1 MDINRKNEI
10 RDYMDKNPAYVKTII
25 LATIRAL
32 LDMTIEVILQ
42 WKKENPNACEADCI
56 SQCNLQMATSTVE
69 SIISLAKGITW
80 GQHQTILIDTNACAS
95 LVRSLYERAFIYRNI
110 FITTDN
116 LEERDLL
123 LYIWEIR
130 GLNNRLKLKNVPEQF
145 NAHKEN
151 DRQEVFK
158 LRKRLYEMVE
168 KMDTTKSSREQIS
181 NAIMKD
187 TAQIKGF
194 KFIKEDGKIIKFENI
209 SLEESTKY
217 FFDDSSMRDT
227 YTYLSLTSH
236 PSYLGILQFGIR
248 YKNRN
253 DENELIYIYL
263 SLTYHLLSEI
273 TLDFCRATTNA
284 QKFYDKLYPLTER
297 YIKKQCSILM

>member
-69 SIISLAKGITW
+69 SILSLAKGITW

-130 GLNNRLKLKNVPEQF
+130 GLNNRLNLKNVPEQF

-158 LRKRLYEMVE
+158 LRKILYEMVE

-181 NAIMKD
+181 NAIKKD

-236 PSYLGILQFGIR
+236 PSYLGLLQFGIR

>member
-1 MDINRKNEI
+1 MKISREKELRNF
-10 RDYMDKNPAYVKTII
+10 MDKNPQKVKEMQI
-25 LATIRAL
+25 AAIRKL
-32 LDMTIEVILQ
+32 LDEIIDVILQ
-42 WKKENPNACEADCI
+42 WRRENPNACEADCI

-69 SIISLAKGITW
+69 SILSLAKGIHW
-80 GQHQTILIDTNACAS
+80 GPHQTILIDTNACAS

-116 LEERDLL
+116 IEERDLL

-130 GLNNRLKLKNVPEQF
+130 GLNNRLNLKDVPEQF
-145 NAHKEN
+145 NANQEN

-168 KMDTTKSSREQIS
+168 NMDTTKSSREQIS
-181 NAIMKD
+181 NAIKRD

-209 SLEESTKY
+209 SLEDSTKY

-236 PSYLGILQFGIR
+236 PSYLGLLQFGIR

-253 DENELIYIYL
+253 DESELIYIYL

-284 QKFYDKLYPLTER
+284 QKFHDKLYPLTER
-297 YIKKQCSILM
+297 YIKDNVQL

>member
-1 MDINRKNEI
+1 MDTNRENEI
-10 RDYMDKNPAYVKTII
+10 RDYMDKNPEYVKTII
-25 LATIRAL
+25 LAAIRGL
-32 LDMTIEVILQ
+32 LDETVDVILQ
-42 WKKENPNACEADCI
+42 WKRENPNACEADCI

-69 SIISLAKGITW
+69 SILSLAKGIHW

-116 LEERDLL
+116 IEERDLL

-130 GLNNRLKLKNVPEQF
+130 GLNNRLNLKNVPEQF
-145 NAHKEN
+145 NTNQEN
-151 DRQEVFK
+151 DRQEVLK
-158 LRKRLYEMVE
+158 LRKRLYEIVG
-168 KMDTTKSSREQIS
+168 KMDTTKNSREQIS
-181 NAIMKD
+181 YAINKD

-194 KFIKEDGKIIKFENI
+194 RFIKEDGKIIKFENI

-236 PSYLGILQFGIR
+236 PSYLGLLQFGIR

-253 DENELIYIYL
+253 DERELIHIYL

-284 QKFYDKLYPLTER
+284 HKFFDKLYPLTER
-297 YIKKQCSILM
+297 YIKDNVQL

>member
-1 MDINRKNEI
+1 MDIKRENEI
-10 RDYMDKNPAYVKTII
+10 RDYMDKNPAHVKTII
-25 LATIRAL
+25 LTTIRAL

-42 WKKENPNACEADCI
+42 WRKENPNACEADCI

-69 SIISLAKGITW
+69 SILSLAKGIHW
-80 GQHQTILIDTNACAS
+80 GQNQTILIDTNACAS

-130 GLNNRLKLKNVPEQF
+130 GLNNRLNLKNVPEQF
-145 NAHKEN
+145 NAHQEN

-158 LRKRLYEMVE
+158 LRKRLYEIVG
-168 KMDTTKSSREQIS
+168 KMETTKDSREQIA
-181 NAIMKD
+181 NAINKD

-194 KFIKEDGKIIKFENI
+194 RFIKENGKIIKFENI

-236 PSYLGILQFGIR
+236 PSYLGLLQFGIR

-284 QKFYDKLYPLTER
+284 HKFFDKLYPLTER
-297 YIKKQCSILM
+297 YIKDNVQL

>member
-1 MDINRKNEI
+1 MDINEI

-25 LATIRAL
+25 LATIQAL

-69 SIISLAKGITW
+69 SILSLAKGIHW
-80 GQHQTILIDTNACAS
+80 GQHQTIIIDTNACAS

-130 GLNNRLKLKNVPEQF
+130 GLNNRLNLKNVPEQF
-145 NAHKEN
+145 NAHQEN

-158 LRKRLYEMVE
+158 LRKRLYEIIG
-168 KMDTTKSSREQIS
+168 KMETTKNSREQIA
-181 NAIMKD
+181 NAINKD

-194 KFIKEDGKIIKFENI
+194 RFIKENGKIIKFENI

-236 PSYLGILQFGIR
+236 PSYLGLLQFGIR

-284 QKFYDKLYPLTER
+284 HKFFDKLYPLTER
-297 YIKKQCSILM
+297 YIKDNVQL

>member
-1 MDINRKNEI
+1 MDIKRENEI
-10 RDYMDKNPAYVKTII
+10 RDYIDKNPAHVKTII
-25 LATIRAL
+25 LTTIRAL

-42 WKKENPNACEADCI
+42 WRKENPNACEADCI

-69 SIISLAKGITW
+69 SILSLAKGIHW
-80 GQHQTILIDTNACAS
+80 GQDQTILIDTNACAS

-123 LYIWEIR
+123 LNIWEIR
-130 GLNNRLKLKNVPEQF
+130 GLNNRLNLKNVPEQF
-145 NAHKEN
+145 NAHQEN

-158 LRKRLYEMVE
+158 LRKRLYEIVG
-168 KMDTTKSSREQIS
+168 KMETTKDSREQIA
-181 NAIMKD
+181 NAINKD

-194 KFIKEDGKIIKFENI
+194 RFIKENGKIIKFENI

-236 PSYLGILQFGIR
+236 PSYLGLLQFGIR

-284 QKFYDKLYPLTER
+284 HKFFDKLYPLTER
-297 YIKKQCSILM
+297 YIKDNVQL

>member
-1 MDINRKNEI
+1 MDINEI

-69 SIISLAKGITW
+69 SILSLAKGIHW
-80 GQHQTILIDTNACAS
+80 WQHQTILIDTNACAS

-130 GLNNRLKLKNVPEQF
+130 GLNNRLNLKNVPEQF
-145 NAHKEN
+145 NAHQGN

-158 LRKRLYEMVE
+158 LRKRLYEMIG
-168 KMDTTKSSREQIS
+168 KMETTKNSREQIA
-181 NAIMKD
+181 NAINKD

-194 KFIKEDGKIIKFENI
+194 RFIKEDGKIIKFENI

-236 PSYLGILQFGIR
+236 PSYLGLLQFGIR

-253 DENELIYIYL
+253 DENELICIYL

-284 QKFYDKLYPLTER
+284 QKFHDKLYPLTER
-297 YIKKQCSILM
+297 YIKDNVQL

>member
-1 MDINRKNEI
+1 MDIKKEKEI
-10 RDYMDKNPAYVKTII
+10 RDYMDKNPEYAKAII
-25 LATIRAL
+25 LVTIRAL
-32 LDMTIEVILQ
+32 LDMTVEVILQ
-42 WKKENPNACEADCI
+42 WKKENPTACEADCI

-69 SIISLAKGITW
+69 SILSLAKGIHW
-80 GQHQTILIDTNACAS
+80 GQHQTILIDVNACAS

-130 GLNNRLKLKNVPEQF
+130 GLNNRLNLKDIPEQF
-145 NAHKEN
+145 NATQEN
-151 DRQEVFK
+151 DRQEVLK
-158 LRKRLYEMVE
+158 LRKRLYEMVGQ
-168 KMDTTKSSREQIS
+168 MDTTRNSRNQIS
-181 NAIMKD
+181 NAINRD

-194 KFIKEDGKIIKFENI
+194 KFIKEDSKIIKFENI
-209 SLEESTKY
+209 SLEESPKY

-236 PSYLGILQFGIR
+236 PSYLGLIQFGIR

-253 DENELIYIYL
+253 DKNELIYIYL

-284 QKFYDKLYPLTER
+284 HKFYDKLYPLTER
-297 YIKKQCSILM
+297 YIKDNV

>member
-1 MDINRKNEI
+1 MKISREKELRNF
-10 RDYMDKNPAYVKTII
+10 MDKNPQKVKEMQI
-25 LATIRAL
+25 AAIRKL
-32 LDMTIEVILQ
+32 LDEIIDVILQ
-42 WKKENPNACEADCI
+42 WRIENPNACEADCI

-69 SIISLAKGITW
+69 SILSLAKGIHW
-80 GQHQTILIDTNACAS
+80 GPHQTILIDTNACAS

-116 LEERDLL
+116 IEDRDLL

-130 GLNNRLKLKNVPEQF
+130 GLNNRLNLKDVPEQF
-145 NAHKEN
+145 NANQEN
-151 DRQEVFK
+151 DRQEIFK

-181 NAIMKD
+181 NAIKRD

-209 SLEESTKY
+209 SLEDSTKY

-236 PSYLGILQFGIR
+236 PSYLGLLQFGIR

-253 DENELIYIYL
+253 DERELIHIYL
-263 SLTYHLLSEI
+263 NLTYHLLSEI
-273 TLDFCRATTNA
+273 ALDFCKVTTNA
-284 QKFYDKLYPLTER
+284 LKFYDRLYALSER
-297 YIKKQCSILM
+297 HIKDTVQL

>member
-1 MDINRKNEI
+1 MKISREKELRNF
-10 RDYMDKNPAYVKTII
+10 MDKNPQKVKEMQI
-25 LATIRAL
+25 AAIRKL
-32 LDMTIEVILQ
+32 LDEIIDVILQ
-42 WKKENPNACEADCI
+42 WRRENPNACEADCI
-56 SQCNLQMATSTVE
+56 SQCNLQMATSTVK
-69 SIISLAKGITW
+69 SILSLAKGIHW
-80 GQHQTILIDTNACAS
+80 GPHQTILIDTNACAS

-116 LEERDLL
+116 IEERDLL

-130 GLNNRLKLKNVPEQF
+130 GLNNRLNLKDVPEQF
-145 NAHKEN
+145 NANQEN

-181 NAIMKD
+181 NAIKRD

-209 SLEESTKY
+209 SLEDSTKY

-236 PSYLGILQFGIR
+236 PSYLGLLQFGIR

-253 DENELIYIYL
+253 DESELIYIYL

-284 QKFYDKLYPLTER
+284 QKFHDKLYPLTER
-297 YIKKQCSILM
+297 YIKDNVQL

>member
-1 MDINRKNEI
+1 MDINEI

-42 WKKENPNACEADCI
+42 WEKENPNACEADCI

-69 SIISLAKGITW
+69 SILSLAKGIHW
-80 GQHQTILIDTNACAS
+80 GQHQTIIIDTNACAS

-130 GLNNRLKLKNVPEQF
+130 GLNNRLNLKNVPEQF
-145 NAHKEN
+145 NAHQEN

-158 LRKRLYEMVE
+158 LRKRLYEIIG
-168 KMDTTKSSREQIS
+168 KMETTKNSREQIA
-181 NAIMKD
+181 NAINKD

-194 KFIKEDGKIIKFENI
+194 RFIKENGKIIKFENI

-236 PSYLGILQFGIR
+236 PSYLGLLQFGIR

-284 QKFYDKLYPLTER
+284 HKFFDKLYPLTER
-297 YIKKQCSILM
+297 YIKDNVQL

>member
-1 MDINRKNEI
+1 
-10 RDYMDKNPAYVKTII
+10 MDKNPQKVKEMQI
-25 LATIRAL
+25 AAIRKL
-32 LDMTIEVILQ
+32 LDEIIDVILQ
-42 WKKENPNACEADCI
+42 WRRENPNACEADCI

-69 SIISLAKGITW
+69 SILSLAKGIHW
-80 GQHQTILIDTNACAS
+80 GPHQIFLIDTNACAS

-116 LEERDLL
+116 IEERDLL

-130 GLNNRLKLKNVPEQF
+130 GLNNRLNLKDVPEQF
-145 NAHKEN
+145 NANQEN

-168 KMDTTKSSREQIS
+168 NMDTTKSSREQIS
-181 NAIMKD
+181 NAIKRD

-209 SLEESTKY
+209 SLEDSTKY

-236 PSYLGILQFGIR
+236 PSYLGLLQFGIR

-253 DENELIYIYL
+253 DESELIYIYL

-284 QKFYDKLYPLTER
+284 QKFHDKLYPLTER
-297 YIKKQCSILM
+297 YIKDNVQL

>member
-284 QKFYDKLYPLTER
+284 QKFYDKLYPLTEQ
-297 YIKKQCSILM
+297 YIKNNVQF

>member
-1 MDINRKNEI
+1 MDINEI

-42 WKKENPNACEADCI
+42 WKKENPNASEADCI

-69 SIISLAKGITW
+69 SILSLAKGIHW
-80 GQHQTILIDTNACAS
+80 GQHQTIIIDTNACAS

-130 GLNNRLKLKNVPEQF
+130 GLNNRLNLKNVPEQF
-145 NAHKEN
+145 NAHQEN

-158 LRKRLYEMVE
+158 LRKRLYEIIG
-168 KMDTTKSSREQIS
+168 KMETTKNSREQIA
-181 NAIMKD
+181 NAINKD

-194 KFIKEDGKIIKFENI
+194 RFIKENGKIIKFENI

-236 PSYLGILQFGIR
+236 PSYLGLFQFGIR

-284 QKFYDKLYPLTER
+284 HKFFDKLYPLTER
-297 YIKKQCSILM
+297 YIKDNVQL

>member
-1 MDINRKNEI
+1 MDIKKEKEI
-10 RDYMDKNPAYVKTII
+10 RDYMDKNPEYAKAII

-32 LDMTIEVILQ
+32 LDMTVEVILQ
-42 WKKENPNACEADCI
+42 WKKENPTACEADCI

-69 SIISLAKGITW
+69 SILSLAKGIHW
-80 GQHQTILIDTNACAS
+80 GQHQTILIDVNACAS

-130 GLNNRLKLKNVPEQF
+130 GLNNRLNLKDIPEQF
-145 NAHKEN
+145 NATQEN
-151 DRQEVFK
+151 DRQEVLK

-168 KMDTTKSSREQIS
+168 QMDTTRNSRNQIS
-181 NAIMKD
+181 NAINRD

-194 KFIKEDGKIIKFENI
+194 KFIKEDSKIIKFENI
-209 SLEESTKY
+209 SLEESPKY

-236 PSYLGILQFGIR
+236 PSYLGLIQFGIR

-253 DENELIYIYL
+253 DKNELIYIYL

-284 QKFYDKLYPLTER
+284 HKFYDKLYPLTER
-297 YIKKQCSILM
+297 YIKDNV

>member
-69 SIISLAKGITW
+69 SILSLAKGIHW

-116 LEERDLL
+116 IEERHLL

-130 GLNNRLKLKNVPEQF
+130 GLNNRLNLKNVPEQF
-145 NAHKEN
+145 KAHQEN

-158 LRKRLYEMVE
+158 LRKRLYEMIG
-168 KMDTTKSSREQIS
+168 KMETTKNSREQIA
-181 NAIMKD
+181 NAINKD

-194 KFIKEDGKIIKFENI
+194 RFIKEDGKIIKFENI

-236 PSYLGILQFGIR
+236 PSYLGLLQFGIR

-284 QKFYDKLYPLTER
+284 HKFFDKLYPLTER
-297 YIKKQCSILM
+297 YIKDNVKI

>member
-1 MDINRKNEI
+1 MDIKRENEI
-10 RDYMDKNPAYVKTII
+10 RGYMDKNPGHVKTII
-25 LATIRAL
+25 LTTIRAL

-42 WKKENPNACEADCI
+42 WRKENPNACEADCI
-56 SQCNLQMATSTVE
+56 SQCNLQMAISTVE
-69 SIISLAKGITW
+69 SILSLAKGIHW
-80 GQHQTILIDTNACAS
+80 GQDQTILIDTNACAS

-130 GLNNRLKLKNVPEQF
+130 GLNNRLNLKNVPEQF
-145 NAHKEN
+145 NAHQEN

-158 LRKRLYEMVE
+158 LRKRLYEIVG
-168 KMDTTKSSREQIS
+168 KMETTKNSRDQIA
-181 NAIMKD
+181 NAINKN

-194 KFIKEDGKIIKFENI
+194 RFIKENGKIIKFENL

-217 FFDDSSMRDT
+217 FFDDSNMRDT

-236 PSYLGILQFGIR
+236 PSYLGLLQFGIR

-284 QKFYDKLYPLTER
+284 HKFFDKLYPLTER
-297 YIKKQCSILM
+297 YIKDNVQL

>member
-1 MDINRKNEI
+1 MDINEI

-69 SIISLAKGITW
+69 SILSLAKGIHW
-80 GQHQTILIDTNACAS
+80 GQHQTIIIDTNACAS
-95 LVRSLYERAFIYRNI
+95 LVRSLYERAFIYHNI

-130 GLNNRLKLKNVPEQF
+130 GLNNRLNLKNVPEQF
-145 NAHKEN
+145 NAHQEN

-158 LRKRLYEMVE
+158 LRKRLYEIIG
-168 KMDTTKSSREQIS
+168 KMETTKNSREQIA
-181 NAIMKD
+181 NAINKD

-194 KFIKEDGKIIKFENI
+194 RFIKENGKIIKFENI

-236 PSYLGILQFGIR
+236 PSYLGLLQFGIR

-284 QKFYDKLYPLTER
+284 HKFFDKLYPLTER
-297 YIKKQCSILM
+297 YIKDNVQL

>member
-1 MDINRKNEI
+1 MDINEI
-10 RDYMDKNPAYVKTII
+10 RDYMDKNPAYVKTI
-25 LATIRAL
+25 LLTTIRAL

-56 SQCNLQMATSTVE
+56 SQCNLQMATSTVK
-69 SIISLAKGITW
+69 SILSLAKGIHW

-130 GLNNRLKLKNVPEQF
+130 GLNNRLNLKNVPEQF
-145 NAHKEN
+145 NAHQEN
-151 DRQEVFK
+151 DRQEVLR
-158 LRKRLYEMVE
+158 LRKRLYEMIG
-168 KMDTTKSSREQIS
+168 KMETTKNSREQIA
-181 NAIMKD
+181 NAINKD

-194 KFIKEDGKIIKFENI
+194 RFIKEDGKIIKFENI

-217 FFDDSSMRDT
+217 FFDDSRMRDT

-236 PSYLGILQFGIR
+236 PSYLGLLQFGIR

-284 QKFYDKLYPLTER
+284 HKFFDKLYPLTER
-297 YIKKQCSILM
+297 YIKDNVQL

>member
-1 MDINRKNEI
+1 MMTSRETEV
-10 RDYMDKNPAYVKTII
+10 REFMDKNPKIVKEMLI
-25 LATIRAL
+25 AAIRRL
-32 LDMTIEVILQ
+32 LDETIDVILQ
-42 WKKENPNACEADCI
+42 WKRENPNACEADCI

-69 SIISLAKGITW
+69 SILSLAKGIHW
-80 GQHQTILIDTNACAS
+80 RQHQTILIDSNACAS

-116 LEERDLL
+116 IEERDLL

-130 GLNNRLKLKNVPEQF
+130 GLNNRLNLKNVPERF
-145 NAHKEN
+145 NTNQEN

-158 LRKRLYEMVE
+158 LRKRLYEMVG

-181 NAIMKD
+181 NAINRD

-194 KFIKEDGKIIKFENI
+194 RFIKENGKIIKFENI

-217 FFDDSSMRDT
+217 FFKDSSMRDT

-236 PSYLGILQFGIR
+236 PSYLGLIQFGIR
-248 YKNRN
+248 YKNRT
-253 DENELIYIYL
+253 DERELIHIYL

-273 TLDFCRATTNA
+273 ALDFCRATTNA
-284 QKFYDKLYPLTER
+284 HKFYDRLYPLTER
-297 YIKKQCSILM
+297 YKKDHVQL

>member
-1 MDINRKNEI
+1 MDINKKNEI

-69 SIISLAKGITW
+69 SILSLAKGIHW

-130 GLNNRLKLKNVPEQF
+130 GLNNRLNLKNVPEQF
-145 NAHKEN
+145 NAHQEN

-158 LRKRLYEMVE
+158 LRKRLYEMIG
-168 KMDTTKSSREQIS
+168 KMETTKNSREQIA
-181 NAIMKD
+181 NAINKD
-187 TAQIKGF
+187 TAQIKGSR
-194 KFIKEDGKIIKFENI
+194 FIKEDGKIIKFENI
-209 SLEESTKY
+209 SLEESAKY

-236 PSYLGILQFGIR
+236 PSYLGLLQFGIR

-284 QKFYDKLYPLTER
+284 HKFFDKLYPLTER
-297 YIKKQCSILM
+297 YIKDNVQL

>member
-1 MDINRKNEI
+1 MDINEI
-10 RDYMDKNPAYVKTII
+10 RDYMDKNSAYVKTII

-69 SIISLAKGITW
+69 SILSLAKGIHW
-80 GQHQTILIDTNACAS
+80 GQHQTIIIDTNACAS

-130 GLNNRLKLKNVPEQF
+130 GLNNRLNLKNVPEQF
-145 NAHKEN
+145 NAHQEN

-158 LRKRLYEMVE
+158 LRKRLYEIIG
-168 KMDTTKSSREQIS
+168 KMETTKNSREQIA
-181 NAIMKD
+181 NAINKD

-194 KFIKEDGKIIKFENI
+194 RFIKENGKIIKFENI

-236 PSYLGILQFGIR
+236 PSYLGLLQFGIR

-284 QKFYDKLYPLTER
+284 HKFFDKLYPLTER
-297 YIKKQCSILM
+297 YIKDNVQL

>member
-1 MDINRKNEI
+1 MDKKRENKI
-10 RDYMDKNPAYVKTII
+10 RDYMDKNPEFVKTII
-25 LATIRAL
+25 CTTIRAL
-32 LDMTIEVILQ
+32 LNMTVEVILQ

-69 SIISLAKGITW
+69 SILSLANGIHW
-80 GQHQTILIDTNACAS
+80 GMHQTILIDTNACAS

-116 LEERDLL
+116 LEERNLL

-130 GLNNRLKLKNVPEQF
+130 GLNNRLNLKNVPEQF
-145 NAHKEN
+145 NANQEN
-151 DRQEVFK
+151 DRLEVFK
-158 LRKRLYEMVE
+158 LRKRLYELVE
-168 KMDTTKSSREQIS
+168 KMDTTKNSREQIS
-181 NAIMKD
+181 NAINKN

-194 KFIKEDGKIIKFENI
+194 RFIKEDGKIIKFENI
-209 SLEESTKY
+209 SLEESTKH
-217 FFDDSSMRDT
+217 FFDDANMRDC

-236 PSYLGILQFGIR
+236 PSYLGLLQFGIR
-248 YKNRN
+248 YKDRN

-273 TLDFCRATTNA
+273 ALDFCKATTNA
-284 QKFYDKLYPLTER
+284 KKFYDKLYPLTER
-297 YIKKQCSILM
+297 YINNHVQQ

>member
-1 MDINRKNEI
+1 MDINKKNEI

-69 SIISLAKGITW
+69 SILSLAKGITW

-110 FITTDN
+110 FITTN
-116 LEERDLL
+116 NIEERDLL

-130 GLNNRLKLKNVPEQF
+130 GLNNRLNLKNVPEQF
-145 NAHKEN
+145 NAHQEN

-181 NAIMKD
+181 NAIKKD

-236 PSYLGILQFGIR
+236 PSYLGLLQFGIR

-253 DENELIYIYL
+253 DESELIYIYL

-273 TLDFCRATTNA
+273 TLDFCRATTKA

-297 YIKKQCSILM
+297 YIKNNVQF

>member
-1 MDINRKNEI
+1 MDIKRENEI
-10 RDYMDKNPAYVKTII
+10 RDYMDKNPAHVKTII
-25 LATIRAL
+25 LTTIRAL

-42 WKKENPNACEADCI
+42 WRKENPNACEADCI

-69 SIISLAKGITW
+69 SILSLAKGIHW
-80 GQHQTILIDTNACAS
+80 GQDQTILIDTNACAS

-123 LYIWEIR
+123 LNIWEIR
-130 GLNNRLKLKNVPEQF
+130 GLNNRLNLKNVPEQF
-145 NAHKEN
+145 NAHQEN

-158 LRKRLYEMVE
+158 LRKRLYEIVG
-168 KMDTTKSSREQIS
+168 KMETTKDSREQIA
-181 NAIMKD
+181 NAINKD

-194 KFIKEDGKIIKFENI
+194 RFIKENGKIIKFENI

-236 PSYLGILQFGIR
+236 PSYLGLLQFGIR

-284 QKFYDKLYPLTER
+284 HKFFDKLYPLTER
-297 YIKKQCSILM
+297 YIKDNVQL

>member
-1 MDINRKNEI
+1 MDIKRENEI
-10 RDYMDKNPAYVKTII
+10 RDYMDKNPAHVKTII
-25 LATIRAL
+25 LTTIRAL

-42 WKKENPNACEADCI
+42 WRKENPNACEADCI

-69 SIISLAKGITW
+69 SILSLAKGIHW
-80 GQHQTILIDTNACAS
+80 GQDQTILIDTNACAS

-130 GLNNRLKLKNVPEQF
+130 GLNNRLNLKNVPEQF
-145 NAHKEN
+145 NAHQEN

-158 LRKRLYEMVE
+158 LRKRLYEIVG
-168 KMDTTKSSREQIS
+168 KMETTKDSREQIA
-181 NAIMKD
+181 NAINKA

-194 KFIKEDGKIIKFENI
+194 RFIKENGKIIKFENI

-236 PSYLGILQFGIR
+236 PSYLGLLQFGIR

-284 QKFYDKLYPLTER
+284 HKFFDKLYPLTER
-297 YIKKQCSILM
+297 YIKDNVQL

>member
-1 MDINRKNEI
+1 MDINKKNEI

-42 WKKENPNACEADCI
+42 WKKENHNACEADCI

-69 SIISLAKGITW
+69 SILSLAKGIHW

-130 GLNNRLKLKNVPEQF
+130 GLNNRLNLKNVPEQF
-145 NAHKEN
+145 NAHQEN

-158 LRKRLYEMVE
+158 LRKRLYEMIG
-168 KMDTTKSSREQIS
+168 KMGTTKNSREQIA
-181 NAIMKD
+181 NAINKD

-194 KFIKEDGKIIKFENI
+194 RFIKEDGKIIKFENI

-236 PSYLGILQFGIR
+236 PSYLGLLQFGIR

-297 YIKKQCSILM
+297 YIKNNVQF